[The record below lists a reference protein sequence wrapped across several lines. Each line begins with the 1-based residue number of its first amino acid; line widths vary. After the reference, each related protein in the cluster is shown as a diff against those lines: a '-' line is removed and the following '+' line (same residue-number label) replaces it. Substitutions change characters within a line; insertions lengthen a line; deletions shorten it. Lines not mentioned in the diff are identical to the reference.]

1 MTMAWQTPYGRGF
14 NTSFGYLGGGED
26 HFTQNGMK
34 GEWGCSGIDLW
45 NTLGPAT
52 KADNGT
58 YGGYLYND
66 AAVRIIEQHP
76 DPETT
81 PLFIYLATQTMHAPV
96 QVPAYYSDKY
106 AMNTTFNYTKPYTIS
121 NGMATVTDSILAN
134 VTAALKRRGMWNRTL
149 IIHLS
154 DNGGPVWK
162 SMAWHA
168 NNFPLRGGK
177 HTNWEGGV
185 RVVAFAGG
193 GFLPSSRHGMVLQGI
208 MHNADWYPTL
218 ATLAGASPTDP
229 PAPGVTTSNKVPG
242 VDGFDMWPYI
252 TGKVEVSP
260 RTEVVL
266 DSTPNGGIIVGDL
279 KLILGTQRFSFWQAP
294 IYPNAS
300 GPASSS
306 AFVCG
311 QGCLFNVSADP
322 SEYNDLAAERPDDV
336 ARLTAL
342 FKARQATAFGPPH
355 TTQDAAACSAKVAA
369 LDGYLGP
376 YYEFAKA

>member
-1 MTMAWQTPYGRGF
+1 
-14 NTSFGYLGGGED
+14 
-26 HFTQNGMK
+26 
-34 GEWGCSGIDLW
+34 
-45 NTLGPAT
+45 
-52 KADNGT
+52 
-58 YGGYLYND
+58 
-66 AAVRIIEQHP
+66 
-76 DPETT
+76 
-81 PLFIYLATQTMHAPV
+81 
-96 QVPAYYSDKY
+96 
-106 AMNTTFNYTKPYTIS
+106 MNTTFNYTKPYTIS

-218 ATLAGASPTDP
+218 ATLAGASPTGP
-229 PAPGVTTSNKVPG
+229 PAPGVTTNKVPG